1 MELIRADYNNPQHA
15 AAILALLSEYALD
28 PMGGGTPLPENTK
41 QCLIGELALRPFAFS
56 ILAYVDGKPVGLAN
70 CFEGFSTFACATLF
84 NIHDMVVLPEYRGR
98 GIGLAMLDFIESEAR
113 ARGACKLTLEVLQGN
128 EAAKRVYSK
137 KGYATYQL
145 DPKMGAAE
153 FLEKKLSD

>member
-1 MELIRADYNNPQHA
+1 MLQAKGWYPVLYEL
-15 AAILALLSEYALD
+15 
-28 PMGGGTPLPENTK
+28 K
-41 QCLIGELALRPFAFS
+41 IGS
-56 ILAYVDGKPVGLAN
+56 AY
-70 CFEGFSTFACATLF
+70 EGF
-84 NIHDMVVLPEYRGR
+84 NIHDVVVLPEYRGR
-98 GIGLAMLDFIESEAR
+98 GIGLARLDFIESEAR

-153 FLEKKLSD
+153 FWEKKLSD

>member
-84 NIHDMVVLPEYRGR
+84 NIHEVGLVWPVGR
-98 GIGLAMLDFIESEAR
+98 GIKQSTSQVEQPIL
-113 ARGACKLTLEVLQGN
+113 
-128 EAAKRVYSK
+128 
-137 KGYATYQL
+137 
-145 DPKMGAAE
+145 
-153 FLEKKLSD
+153 LSA